1 MSNRNK
7 DAILELFEFNEKKVL
22 CINIDKTYIHGLIDR
37 GANVWFDESEK
48 KIANQIEIELNYKQK
63 INFYNIN
70 LKSNFDYLIVNDLDN
85 IYLNINESLF
95 INEKIVIIKG
105 TINLFKLFL
114 RLNKSF
120 DKEYMTLYSV
130 APSLNN
136 IKLIIPEK
144 FNVSIQRYW
153 TLRSSNPFISIKLF
167 IEWLYINNGFLRN
180 FFTDKLLVV
189 K

>member
-1 MSNRNK
+1 MSNRDK

-22 CINIDKTYIHGLIDR
+22 CTNIDKTYIHGLIDR
-37 GANVWFDESEK
+37 GADVWFDESKK

-63 INFYNIN
+63 INFYNSN
-70 LKSNFDYLIVNDLDN
+70 LKSNFDYLIVNDVDYN
-85 IYLNINESLF
+85 YLNINEALF
-95 INEKIVIIKG
+95 AKEKIVIIKG
-105 TINLFKLFL
+105 TINVFKLFL

-120 DKEYMTLYSV
+120 NKEYMILYSV

-136 IKLIIPEK
+136 IKVIIPEK

-167 IEWLYINNGFLRN
+167 LEWFCINNGFLRK
-180 FFTDKLLVV
+180 FFTDKLVVV